1 MAGVQ
6 RERRRG
12 MAKKRE
18 LYSNHY
24 MCLYST
30 GELGLSD
37 GVEYVGTLFD
47 EDVREL
53 YEALKKYYKEEER
66 DG

>member
-1 MAGVQ
+1 
-6 RERRRG
+6 